1 MKRHLNYTRRQKI
14 PAKNIRINLYREDG
28 SLKSFDASI
37 NLSGLE
43 LPFDAKVFIEA
54 YYRTDRKRFDFGT
67 VSNINTPG
75 STDLSDLGN
84 LENLNFRIKIVDQTT
99 KYGLILAEADK
110 IKPHSEGDDVD
121 QIRSILATE
130 FNCDLGH
137 QIWRINYAAESP
149 IIEFNKN
156 IPNIRSLA
164 KTDPVFFFHVY
175 PQVIREVLHHL
186 FFVEELDPE
195 EAEEGWQKNW
205 LHFAK
210 SIYPESLPEK
220 MNKNIPE
227 ISQDIV
233 DWIDNVVNEF
243 CLSENR
249 KWRKFLDSYNKGV
262 SG

>member
-1 MKRHLNYTRRQKI
+1 MKRHLNYTARQKI
-14 PAKNIRINLYREDG
+14 PAKNIKIDLHREDG
-28 SLKSFDASI
+28 SLKSFDASV
-37 NLSGLE
+37 NLSSLK
-43 LPFDAKVFIEA
+43 LPFDAKVFIEV

-67 VSNINTPG
+67 VSNITKPE
-75 STDLSDLGN
+75 STDLTDMGN

-110 IKPHSEGDDVD
+110 IKPHSEGEDED

-137 QIWRINYAAESP
+137 QIWRINYAADSP

-175 PQVIREVLHHL
+175 PQVIREILYHL
-186 FFVEELDPE
+186 FIEESFDHEAAEVE
-195 EAEEGWQKNW
+195 WHKNW
-205 LHFAK
+205 LNFART
-210 SIYPESLPEK
+210 IYPES
-220 MNKNIPE
+220 IPE
-227 ISQDIV
+227 RLTTSIPETSQDIV

-249 KWRKFLDSYNKGV
+249 KWSKFLDNYNKGV
-262 SG
+262 SE